1 MSLTCLKALHHFS
14 MPTDE
19 VQNIC
24 SHQPLSK
31 KFSPEISVAWPLHT
45 TPRSHQE
52 LPVASLT
59 LHALSHLRDGA
70 CSPGWPFL
78 PLSVS
83 YLLLIL
89 EDAAQ
94 TSLSAWSFL
103 YSYGRQSVSPSSRS
117 LWCFGSGLRD
127 WTVIIYPSGFPLTNA
142 GTVSYS
148 SCGHGT

>member
-45 TPRSHQE
+45 MPRSHQE

-70 CSPGWPFL
+70 CSLGG
-78 PLSVS
+78 LSS
-83 YLLLIL
+83 F
-89 EDAAQ
+89 
-94 TSLSAWSFL
+94 SLSHICSSSLKMQLKHHCPHEAFFILMAIS
-103 YSYGRQSVSPSSRS
+103 QSVPP
-117 LWCFGSGLRD
+117 LGPCGALVQGLE
-127 WTVIIYPSGFPLTNA
+127 IEL
-142 GTVSYS
+142 
-148 SCGHGT
+148 